1 MYQRARLKQQIDSI
15 GNDAKTTAQR
25 RGRFEGRSSQSVG
38 IASRPGWSLVLAVV
52 VLAVLVRLAPLL
64 WTSALAGESDMYDDG
79 VYFAAAQH
87 LVAGQLPYRDFVL
100 VHPPGIAVAMAP
112 LAALGHFIGDGN
124 AFAAARLLLI
134 AVGAVNAALVTWIAG
149 RQGVVAG
156 AVGGLLYAVWWP
168 AASAETTV
176 FLEPILNLLLLLAVG
191 LLTGKDPSPRR
202 TTVAGLLMG
211 ASVGFKLWPAP
222 VLVVLVVWL
231 VRTYGLREARRFAVG
246 CALSLVAVLGPFFV
260 IAPRQMWSMVVLD
273 QASRNNV
280 PSAEQSLSDR
290 LLPFAGASS
299 HLDNVVPAGAV
310 FLVFAAALVS
320 IVLLVRAVPGGLL
333 WFSIVCTQLVELI
346 VSANY
351 YGTHYPAF
359 AAASFAVL
367 CGFAAGHG
375 LQLLHH
381 GMQVR
386 LAGAVTVTVLL
397 LFLAS
402 SIAIGVHR
410 DREGA
415 VDSSALRSFA
425 HGRRCVFTSSTVA
438 IIADQ
443 ESRNMDHRCRYQIDL
458 FGLFLEE
465 NRLGGGEGKAV
476 SKLAVPAWQHHVQEE
491 LVRSD
496 AVILNVKYQDWETW
510 TSATRSAFLSRFKSA
525 GHIGLLQLWALNRS

>member
-1 MYQRARLKQQIDSI
+1 MYQLTQLKQQINSI

-25 RGRFEGRSSQSVG
+25 LGRSRGRFSQSVS
-38 IASRPGWSLVLAVV
+38 IASRPGWLLILSVFL
-52 VLAVLVRLAPLL
+52 LAVLVRLAPLL
-64 WTSALAGESDMYDDG
+64 WTSALAGESEMYDDG

-149 RQGVVAG
+149 RQSAVAG

-202 TTVAGLLMG
+202 ITVAGLLMG
-211 ASVGFKLWPAP
+211 ASVSFKLWPAP
-222 VLVVLVVWL
+222 LLVVLVVWL
-231 VRTYGLREARRFAVG
+231 LRTYGFREARRFAVG
-246 CALSLVAVLGPFFV
+246 CALSLVAVLGPFFM
-260 IAPRQMWSMVVLD
+260 IAPRQMWSMVILD
-273 QASRNNV
+273 QVSRNNV
-280 PSAEQSLSDR
+280 LSAEQSIADR

-299 HLDNVVPAGAV
+299 HLDNVVPAGVV
-310 FLVFAAALVS
+310 FLVIAAALVS
-320 IVLLVRAVPGGLL
+320 IFLLVRTLPWGLL
-333 WFSIVCTQLVELI
+333 WFSILCTQLVELLLA
-346 VSANY
+346 SNY

-367 CGFAAGHG
+367 CGFAVGHG

-381 GMQVR
+381 GIQLR
-386 LAGAVTVTVLL
+386 FASALTITVLL

-410 DREGA
+410 SQEGV
-415 VDSSALRSFA
+415 VDNSALRSFA
-425 HGRRCVFTSSTVA
+425 HGNRCVFTSSTVA

-443 ESRNMDHRCRYQIDL
+443 ESRNMDHRCRYQVDL
-458 FGLFLEE
+458 FGLFLEQ
-465 NRLGGGEGKAV
+465 NRVGGGEGKTV
-476 SKLAVPAWQHHVQEE
+476 SKLTVPAWQHHVQQE
-491 LVRSD
+491 LARSD
-496 AVILNVKYQDWETW
+496 AVILNLKYQDWETW
-510 TSATRSAFLSRFKSA
+510 APATRSAFLSRFKSA
-525 GHIGLLQLWALNRS
+525 GHIGLLQLWAVNRS